1 MYFRHRPGLVPS
13 SSRSQTWAK
22 KGLQQ
27 FKRIFPSKCV
37 AGSTGLQATCD
48 NKPILKTES
57 EDIWRVWGGTKLPFV
72 TGELQIV
79 WKGNLKPKPIQQ
91 INSNESEAAK
101 PPLQTQQNSKNPN
114 SFFVFQIAFFLGS
127 YSRLQTHVVRYCEGF
142 RSYSKIL
149 KYLIPLLFPSTK
161 EARFT
166 RTPWHVSCCTSPKIQ
181 QPSTKN
187 YYKILSIASIRGGV
201 VARVVILWPSLFV
214 QGVTGD
220 PGAPGSGEL
229 GLREGHTTYDSV
241 G

>member
-114 SFFVFQIAFFLGS
+114 SSLFFKLPSSLDLIQDFKHMLWD
-127 YSRLQTHVVRYCEGF
+127 VVRVF
-142 RSYSKIL
+142 DLTQKSWNT
-149 KYLIPLLFPSTK
+149 LFPSTK

-166 RTPWHVSCCTSPKIQ
+166 RTTWHVSCCTSQKSSNHPQKTITRYFRSL
-181 QPSTKN
+181 PS
-187 YYKILSIASIRGGV
+187 AV
-201 VARVVILWPSLFV
+201 EWWP
-214 QGVTGD
+214 GW
-220 PGAPGSGEL
+220 
-229 GLREGHTTYDSV
+229 
-241 G
+241 